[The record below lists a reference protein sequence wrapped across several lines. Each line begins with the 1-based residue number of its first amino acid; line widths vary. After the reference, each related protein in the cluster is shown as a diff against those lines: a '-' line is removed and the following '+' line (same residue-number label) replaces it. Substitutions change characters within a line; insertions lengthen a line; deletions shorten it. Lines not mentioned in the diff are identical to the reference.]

1 MEKKVFENS
10 EQRKSFNK
18 AIETIAKEGKSLS
31 QVCKSFALTEGAN
44 KEVQDKVFKEM
55 GLPDNLKEEF
65 IAIATDKKQLMALM
79 KGYLLRADGV
89 FVKKYTFTKISGGET
104 KISKECPK
112 EAVSFKTLKKQG
124 FKGSIMTYKTPII
137 KLTNRNEQEG
147 NLECYCYLP
156 KESYSFGEIWGA
168 IKAYFGANKP
178 DLVELENRIQ
188 SAFSPAG
195 TPAKDAEKLE
205 KETAKE
211 TVSLDSSTAEGLVKS
226 YIDRL
231 SEANKKKLTKYSYL
245 CVRIG
250 KTGAPVVGFTNKPVK
265 SAGVINFETSK
276 FKVNV

>member
-1 MEKKVFENS
+1 MKSNVFESS

-104 KISKECPK
+104 KISKERPK

-124 FKGSIMTYKTPII
+124 FRGTILEYQTEIR

-147 NLECYCYLP
+147 NLECYCYVP
-156 KESYSFGEIWGA
+156 KESYSFGEIWSA
-168 IKAYFGANKP
+168 IKAFFGANKP

-188 SAFSPAG
+188 SAFSPAEAPEKEPEK
-195 TPAKDAEKLE
+195 PAKEV
-205 KETAKE
+205 
-211 TVSLDSSTAEGLVKS
+211 VSLDSSTAEGLVSS

-231 SEANKKKLTKYSYL
+231 SDANKKKLSKYAYL

-276 FKVNV
+276 YRENV

>member
-1 MEKKVFENS
+1 MKSNVFESS
-10 EQRKSFNK
+10 EQRKSFNG
-18 AIETIAKEGKSLS
+18 ALNEIAREGKSLA

-44 KEVQDKVFKEM
+44 KEVQDRVFRFFN
-55 GLPDNLKEEF
+55 LPDSLKEEF
-65 IAIATDKKQLMALM
+65 ISIATDKKKLMALM
-79 KGYLLRADGV
+79 KGYLLRADGI

-104 KISKECPK
+104 KISKECPE
-112 EAVSFKTLKKQG
+112 EAISFKTLKKQG
-124 FKGSIMTYKTPII
+124 FAGAIMTYKTPII

-188 SAFSPAG
+188 SAFSPAE
-195 TPAKDAEKLE
+195 TPAKEAEKQT
-205 KETAKE
+205 KEAAQ
-211 TVSLDSSTAEGLVKS
+211 LDSSTAEGLVRS

-231 SEANKKKLTKYSYL
+231 SESNKKKLDKYSYL

-250 KTGAPVVGFTNKPVK
+250 KTGTPVVGFTNKPVK
-265 SAGVINFETSK
+265 AAGVINFETSK
-276 FKVNV
+276 YRANV